1 MRVLRSLDRVPETK
15 LFQCRCATRTRVSG
29 IGRLQC
35 KYPSFQRTEVL
46 CGSFVCTQLAGKS
59 AASLSINVEYT
70 LTNARVRLADEFH
83 KVRFEVNAIS
93 DYNIMRART
102 GWKICKVGVCVY
114 PTRYPVELLTARN
127 QMERSA
133 YLRAEVF
140 PTVLTGALNN

>member
-1 MRVLRSLDRVPETK
+1 M
-15 LFQCRCATRTRVSG
+15 
-29 IGRLQC
+29 
-35 KYPSFQRTEVL
+35 
-46 CGSFVCTQLAGKS
+46 CTQLAGKS